1 MRHPHRLT
9 PPPLVAVA
17 HGSRDPRAGA
27 AVAGLVAAAR
37 ERAATRGLAG
47 LDARQAFL
55 GHAAPA
61 PAQVLDALA
70 SEAAGGGPRRVIVLP
85 LLLTAAYHSGTDIP
99 ALLEDAAARWPML
112 RISRGTPLGPHR
124 GLLRALERRLAEA
137 GQDWAD
143 GARHTAVVLASA
155 GSSQPAANAVTARL
169 AADWQAARGWRA
181 VLPGYASAAR
191 PTPQEA
197 VTALLRDRAS
207 RVVVASYL
215 LAPGL
220 FADRIAAATRAAGAA
235 VVSAPLG
242 AAPEVADV
250 LLDRYTEAL
259 AQPVPEGQPARWPGG
274 ARRTRVTA
282 GPARPGGLL
291 PRDSPVSLR

>member
-27 AVAGLVAAAR
+27 AVSALLRLARDRAAA
-37 ERAATRGLAG
+37 RGLAG
-47 LDARQAFL
+47 LAARAAFL

-61 PAQVLDALA
+61 PAQVLDTLA
-70 SEAAGGGPRRVIVLP
+70 REGAGDGPRDVVVLP
-85 LLLTAAYHSGTDIP
+85 LLLTDAYHSGTDIP
-99 ALLEDAAARWPML
+99 AVLAGAAARWPGL
-112 RISRGTPLGPHR
+112 RISYGAPLGPHP
-124 GLLRALERRLAEA
+124 GLLRALERRLDEA
-137 GQDWAD
+137 GQDMAGD
-143 GARHTAVVLASA
+143 PGDTAVVLASA
-155 GSSQPAANAVTARL
+155 GSSQLAANARIARL

-191 PTPQEA
+191 PTPEEA
-197 VTALLRDRAS
+197 VTALLRDGAR

-220 FADRIAAATRAAGAA
+220 FAGRIAAATRAAGAA
-235 VVSAPLG
+235 LVSAPLG

-250 LLDRYTEAL
+250 LLDRYAEAR
-259 AQPVPEGQPARWPGG
+259 AWPGTDGQPVLRGGFRGVVAPG
-274 ARRTRVTA
+274 
-282 GPARPGGLL
+282 
-291 PRDSPVSLR
+291 